1 MGRRIA
7 RGRMVLGVGACL
19 VLSLQPDKAGP
30 GEQTVRT
37 VSLEEAVASA
47 GRAPELTAA
56 LAGEQAAEAAVHVA
70 RALPDP
76 EVSMATNSINAR
88 ESISV
93 LLPLPWPARGPR
105 IATAAADLLT
115 AGRSRDA
122 ARASARQGLRVA
134 WFALAAAEDRALAAA
149 DREARAGRNSEA
161 IAALLAEGR
170 VARLEEVRADAEAA
184 LARSDRATAEEGLRT
199 AGMAL
204 VTLMGL
210 GPGAALTTGGG
221 RPLPDAEGA
230 LEESVARARDASP
243 EVRLQLAAADA
254 AAARFRLA
262 RRLRVPNLGLNLG
275 AEFNDPTQD
284 GTNRFVGVSVGI
296 PIAGPASARVALG
309 ERDRESALVERARR
323 EAVLAAESAW
333 GRSRAARLRFEVI
346 DRDLLPAARQTAD
359 LTRLAYQEGKVDVFR
374 LLDAERLLSE
384 AAVDRADAYEA
395 WGAAHADLLRSTGRD
410 EP

>member
-1 MGRRIA
+1 MERSVVRVGV
-7 RGRMVLGVGACL
+7 VLAFCACL
-19 VLSLQPDKAGP
+19 VLSMRP
-30 GEQTVRT
+30 GQAAPGDPVVRT
-37 VSLEEAVASA
+37 VTLEEAVASA
-47 GRAPELTAA
+47 DRAPEMTAA
-56 LAGEQAAEAAVHVA
+56 QAGEQAAEAAVHVA

-76 EVSMATNSINAR
+76 ELSMATNSINAR
-88 ESISV
+88 ESVSL

-105 IATAAADLLT
+105 IEAATADLQT

-134 WFALAAAEDRALAAA
+134 WFALAAAEDRAQAAG
-149 DREARAGRNSEA
+149 DREERARRNSEA

-170 VARLEEVRADAEAA
+170 VARLEQVRADAEAA
-184 LARSDRATAEEGLRT
+184 LARSDRASAEEALRT
-199 AGMAL
+199 AGL
-204 VTLMGL
+204 TLGTLMGL
-210 GPGAALTTGGG
+210 GPGAAVATGGA
-221 RPLPDAEGA
+221 RPLPEPEGA
-230 LEESVARARDASP
+230 LEESVARAREGSS
-243 EVRLQLAAADA
+243 EVRLELAAADA
-254 AAARFRLA
+254 AASRLRLA
-262 RRLRVPNLGLNLG
+262 RRLRVPSLGVNLG
-275 AEFNDPTQD
+275 AEFNDPTQE
-284 GTNRFVGVSVGI
+284 GTNSFVGVSVAI
-296 PIAGPASARVALG
+296 PIAGPAAARVALG
-309 ERDRESALVERARR
+309 ERDRENALVERARR
-323 EAVLAAESAW
+323 EAVLAAQGAW

>member
-1 MGRRIA
+1 M
-7 RGRMVLGVGACL
+7 
-19 VLSLQPDKAGP
+19 
-30 GEQTVRT
+30 
-37 VSLEEAVASA
+37 
-47 GRAPELTAA
+47 TAA

-76 EVSMATNSINAR
+76 ELSMATNSINAR
-88 ESISV
+88 ETVSV

-105 IATAAADLLT
+105 VEAATADLQT

-122 ARASARQGLRVA
+122 ARASARQALRVA
-134 WFALAAAEDRALAAA
+134 WFALAAAEDRAQAAA
-149 DREARAGRNSEA
+149 DREARARRNSEA

-170 VARLEEVRADAEAA
+170 VARLEYVRAGAEAA
-184 LARSDRATAEEGLRT
+184 LARSDRASADEALRT
-199 AGMAL
+199 AGMTL

-210 GPGAALTTGGG
+210 GPEGAVATGGA
-221 RPLPDAEGA
+221 RPLPDQEGA
-230 LEESVARARDASP
+230 IEESVARAREASP
-243 EVRLQLAAADA
+243 EVRLQVAAADA
-254 AAARFRLA
+254 AASRLRLA

-275 AEFNDPTQD
+275 AEFNDPTQE

-296 PIAGPASARVALG
+296 PIAGAAAARVALG
-309 ERDRESALVERARR
+309 ERDRENARVESARR
-323 EAVLAAESAW
+323 EAVLAAQSAW
-333 GRSRAARLRFEVI
+333 GRSRASRLRFEVI
-346 DRDLLPAARQTAD
+346 DNDLLPAARQTAD

-395 WGAAHADLLRSTGRD
+395 WGAAHADLLRATGHD